1 MLPAVSPSLHLR
13 QDQTCLRKAQVFQ
26 PSHQSLKIFE
36 EKTQPDTLIVRKRMN
51 SEDKYDKV
59 EYQERMEK
67 QLLKALMNQ
76 FPVEEDD
83 E

>member
-1 MLPAVSPSLHLR
+1 
-13 QDQTCLRKAQVFQ
+13 
-26 PSHQSLKIFE
+26 
-36 EKTQPDTLIVRKRMN
+36 MN

-59 EYQERMEK
+59 EYQERIEK

-83 E
+83 EQKQDN